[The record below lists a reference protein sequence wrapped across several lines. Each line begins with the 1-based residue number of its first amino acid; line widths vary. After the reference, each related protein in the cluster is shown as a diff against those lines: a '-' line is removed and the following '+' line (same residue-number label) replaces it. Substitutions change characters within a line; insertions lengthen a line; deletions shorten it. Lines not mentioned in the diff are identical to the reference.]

1 MILFTIGRELNN
13 KYVITKSDDPNRLTS
28 NVHAEIYIRD
38 DGSICI
44 IDKSANGT
52 SVNGRRIEKEVEVSL
67 NRGDKVVFAGAHLLN
82 WDKVPSVTP
91 PPPGWKIFSIGTAF
105 NNRVQISDSTN
116 NVSRFHATLKIDP
129 KGRIFIN
136 DHSTNGTFVNGNRI
150 PANQDYPVKRK
161 DNIRFANTSLDW
173 NRIGVKPSFPFVTF
187 ISSVAAVLI
196 IAVGIFGYKNE
207 WFPSIKHNETAKI
220 LTPEEI
226 YAKNKNA
233 VVMVIHAY
241 SFYFVVDDN
250 GKKLYVDK
258 DKQTDEYI
266 ITNEPV
272 INYVNAT
279 AFFIDSTGLMLTNRH
294 VAMPWENDLPAYKNL
309 VRNLLMK
316 KYGFQFSDNV
326 TEINGETVFIGI
338 AVNNTDIKQ
347 NLDRSDFIDCAII
360 NKQSTNKEE
369 DVAFLR
375 TKNRSLPNS
384 SIQVIDINKVQ
395 SDIKK
400 EDYPVGKN
408 VYVLGYPLGLELSF
422 ATQTGTTN
430 TVQIKSTCQGGS
442 INSEAD
448 EYKFGVNA
456 QMTHGASGSPV
467 LDQYGHLI
475 GVFNSGV
482 EKTQGLNYAI
492 LAKYGKKLYDEI
504 R

>member
-136 DHSTNGTFVNGNRI
+136 DHSTNGTFVNGIRV
-150 PANQDYPVKRK
+150 PANQDYLVKRK

-187 ISSVAAVLI
+187 ISSVVAVLI
-196 IAVGIFGYKNE
+196 IAVGIFGYKNG
-207 WFPSIKHNETAKI
+207 WFPSNQEKKEMTSEQLFAKYSNSVVVVAHSYNVYAVYQDEKII
-220 LTPEEI
+220 LYQKT
-226 YAKNKNA
+226 
-233 VVMVIHAY
+233 V
-241 SFYFVVDDN
+241 S
-250 GKKLYVDK
+250 G
-258 DKQTDEYI
+258 
-266 ITNEPV
+266 
-272 INYVNAT
+272 T
-279 AFFIDSTGLMLTNRH
+279 AFFIDSTGVMLTNRH
-294 VAMPWENDLPAYKNL
+294 MTMPWESEIPFVKKDLRKLFMKNGKPYNDNI
-309 VRNLLMK
+309 
-316 KYGFQFSDNV
+316 
-326 TEINGETVFIGI
+326 TEVAGETEFIGI
-338 AVNNTDIKQ
+338 ALNHTDVNT
-347 NLDRSDFIDCAII
+347 NLEKSDFIECAVIAK
-360 NKQSTNKEE
+360 NSSDELA
-369 DVAFLR
+369 DVGLIK
-375 TKNRSLPNS
+375 TKTPSLPNANIKIVDIRNTS
-384 SIQVIDINKVQ
+384 SDFTKENYTVGRKVF
-395 SDIKK
+395 
-400 EDYPVGKN
+400 
-408 VYVLGYPLGLELSF
+408 VLGYPLGIKLF
-422 ATQTGTTN
+422 GATKSGTTN
-430 TVQIKSTCQGGS
+430 TMQVKLTCQEGN
-442 INSEAD
+442 INSDAD
-448 EYKFGVNA
+448 AYKFGVSA

-467 LDQYGHLI
+467 FDIYGQFI
-475 GVFNSGV
+475 GVFYAGFD
-482 EKTQGLNYAI
+482 ETQGVNYAI

>member
-196 IAVGIFGYKNE
+196 IAVGIFGYKSN
-207 WFPSIKHNETAKI
+207 WIQSHWTHGVVDTLKV
-220 LTPEEI
+220 LTPEDI

-241 SFYFVVDDN
+241 DVYCLIQGQKVVIP
-250 GKKLYVDK
+250 GSQRTV
-258 DKQTDEYI
+258 TG
-266 ITNEPV
+266 
-272 INYVNAT
+272 T

-294 VAMPWENDLPAYKNL
+294 VAIPWEESMPQYTDY
-309 VRNLLMK
+309 VRSLFVK
-316 KYGFQFSDNV
+316 QHIPFSDNV
-326 TEINGETVFIGI
+326 TEIMGETLYIGI
-338 AVNNTDIKQ
+338 ALNNTDIKQ
-347 NLDRSDFIDCAII
+347 NIDKSDFIDCAII
-360 NKQSTNKEE
+360 SKQSSNKEE
-369 DVAFLR
+369 DVALLR

-384 SIQVIDINKVQ
+384 NITVIDINKVQ
-395 SDIKK
+395 PVAKK
-400 EDYPVGKN
+400 ENYQVGKN
-408 VYVLGYPLGLELSF
+408 IFVIGYPLGLNLSF
-422 ATQTGTTN
+422 STQTGTTN
-430 TVQIKSTCQGGS
+430 TVQIKSTCQGGN

-482 EKTQGLNYAI
+482 DKTQGLNYAI